1 MDAREV
7 KTLVSDF
14 GQWKGD
20 AYRLAM
26 LVAAMV
32 RQKCVSQLE
41 EAGQTEAADLI
52 RGP

>member
-7 KTLVSDF
+7 KALVGDF

-26 LVAAMV
+26 LVAALI
-32 RQKCVSQLE
+32 RQKCVEQLE
-41 EAGQTEAADLI
+41 GAGQTEAADLI